1 MWKRYETTYPSN
13 PERSFIANL
22 CKAIKNEGLLNLLR
36 HQFKDRGMKFHLCYF
51 KPELSYNKEAVELYD
66 KNILTCVR
74 QLRYSLSNENS
85 IDIVLF
91 LNGIPVVSI
100 ELKNQFT
107 GQDVNNAIRQYK
119 FDRAIRTHIAH
130 KLLILFAAI

>member
-13 PERSFIANL
+13 PEGSFIANL

-85 IDIVLF
+85 IDII
-91 LNGIPVVSI
+91 LN
-100 ELKNQFT
+100 E
-107 GQDVNNAIRQYK
+107 
-119 FDRAIRTHIAH
+119 FDNTIISKDMK
-130 KLLILFAAI
+130 KLLKMYILERRKRMLEIYDLKDEV